1 MTVRPRCGG
10 EVVCGPVRLFAAA
23 DTSEPASQ
31 IRCEGRFS
39 GADSGGQVRQGEGSA
54 PAPCRSGRLT
64 VLVVAVED
72 AGDLRADRS

>member
-1 MTVRPRCGG
+1 MDLSGSLLPPTPANRP
-10 EVVCGPVRLFAAA
+10 
-23 DTSEPASQ
+23 SQ

-39 GADSGGQVRQGEGSA
+39 GADSGQVRQGEGSA